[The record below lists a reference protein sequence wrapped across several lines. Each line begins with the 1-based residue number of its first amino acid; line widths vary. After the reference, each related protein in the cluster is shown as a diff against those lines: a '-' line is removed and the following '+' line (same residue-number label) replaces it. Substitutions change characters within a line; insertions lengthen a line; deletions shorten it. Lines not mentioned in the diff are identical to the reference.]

1 MMKKNKYDIQKFDWG
16 EVTWLHEP
24 SNVLTQRLSAGL
36 VTFFSGKKQTR
47 HVHFGEEQI
56 LYVLKGHGIQKVNGE
71 EKKVEEGMLIHCPP
85 YSEHEVINTGKEEL
99 VFLITY
105 TPSKLMEIHQNLS
118 IVNDKHIMDIVDIGV
133 LKDIQKEVSELL
145 NLSVVIT
152 DNNNNEIT
160 EPINLNKFCSLCKK
174 SRLCTDKGNRYE
186 SELNKQDKVFVC
198 CNNIITIMVPI
209 LMGDSIIG
217 YVKCGHFIINKS
229 KDTED
234 SILKNCKNKDVD
246 CTELIAAYND
256 IPLIPKSRLYALQE
270 SLGIVSKLISNII
283 ENSLVE
289 KELSEKNNE
298 ILKNTKEKV
307 YLEDALKQA
316 NLKLLKS
323 QVSSS
328 IQSHNFQSKNFFYK
342 ETMEYPISEEE
353 KLKDCIKKLDK
364 NACYNIVLQI
374 INKYNGLS
382 INEIKE
388 NCEELIII
396 LSRIVYSETKDDE
409 IFLDI
414 RYKYKKKVKSCRDFN
429 NLKDIIL
436 EASEEIISILRN
448 ILLNGKHNLIQKIN
462 SYIENNFTQEITL
475 NFLAGMFFIS
485 PNYLSTIFNE
495 KNGMSLKDYI
505 NKLRIEK
512 AKVYLEETDMKISD
526 ISKKIGY
533 SQLSYFGSIFK
544 KMENCTPN
552 GYRAKFKREQ

>member
-1 MMKKNKYDIQKFDWG
+1 MKKNKYDIQKFDWG